1 MKLTTRQILHI
12 CIATISAIVIP
23 QLAIAQMPPDLDS
36 TTVPTVPKQIP
47 PAVDSTTTPP
57 IVPTQI
63 PGGNIVVA
71 PRLKVSCQDLKTVV
85 EREDRRAV
93 MMTWTTNYFG
103 EKFSN
108 AKRCQIVSERLQKA
122 SDLNG
127 GTFKELELAS
137 GTLNSQTVICVLKDN
152 SQKCDQSNLLL
163 TLKPENA
170 RDPQAVIRKIATFA
184 NNGTGVLDEN
194 NSPVDLNLGHWE
206 LKTFGVRKTTSVR
219 KTPGIRKAPTRSK
232 PSTTGF

>member
-1 MKLTTRQILHI
+1 MKLTTRQILHT

-23 QLAIAQMPPDLDS
+23 QLAIAQMPPDFDA
-36 TTVPTVPKQIP
+36 PTAPTAPKPIP
-47 PAVDSTTTPP
+47 PVDSTTTPP

-63 PGGNIVVA
+63 PGGDIA
-71 PRLKVSCQDLKTVV
+71 AASRLKVSCQDLKTVV
-85 EREDRRAV
+85 EREDRKAV

-184 NNGTGVLDEN
+184 NDGTGIVDES
-194 NSPVDLNLGHWE
+194 NSPVDLNLGNWE
-206 LKTFGVRKTTSVR
+206 LKAFGVRKTTNVQ
-219 KTPGIRKAPTRSK
+219 KTPSIPKAPTRRSK

>member
-1 MKLTTRQILHI
+1 MKLTTRQILQI
-12 CIATISAIVIP
+12 CIATISALVIP
-23 QLAIAQMPPDLDS
+23 QFAIAQMSPDVDII
-36 TTVPTVPKQIP
+36 TAPTAPKQIP
-47 PAVDSTTTPP
+47 TDIDSTTTP
-57 IVPTQI
+57 IVPTEI
-63 PGGNIVVA
+63 PGGIIGAV
-71 PRLKVSCQDLKTVV
+71 PRLKVSCKDLKTVV

-103 EKFSN
+103 GKFTN

-127 GTFKELELAS
+127 GTFQDLELAS

-152 SQKCDQSNLLL
+152 SQKCDGSNLLL

-184 NNGTGVLDEN
+184 NNGTGGVDEN
-194 NSPVDLNLGHWE
+194 NSPVDLNLGRWE
-206 LKTFGVRKTTSVR
+206 VKAFGAR
-219 KTPGIRKAPTRSK
+219 KTPSIRKTPTRAK
-232 PSTTGF
+232 PSPTGF